1 MCNIIML
8 LYVVFIYVHT
18 FIYVN
23 LVFSEM
29 YQARRW
35 NEDPLCQAAMT
46 VHGPGKENIFIHDLV
61 IYRHQTGGSTL
72 CRIEKI
78 FVDVNLT

>member
-1 MCNIIML
+1 MISL
-8 LYVVFIYVHT
+8 RVHT

-29 YQARRW
+29 YQAQRW
-35 NEDPLCQAAMT
+35 NEDPLYQAAMT
-46 VHGPGKENIFIHDLV
+46 VHGPGKENIFIHDFV

-72 CRIEKI
+72 RRIEKI
-78 FVDVNLT
+78 FVDVSLT